1 MSTKIHPVDAHV
13 GARIRQRR
21 TLIGVSQSKLAE
33 GADITFQQVQKYENG
48 SNRCSASMLW
58 RFAKTLEVEP
68 GYFFEDYRGNTAG
81 RVTPNPLAER
91 DVLEMAKA
99 YTAIPNKR
107 ARRALRQLAN
117 SMAVPAVSA

>member
-1 MSTKIHPVDAHV
+1 MTINIHPVDAHV

-21 TLIGVSQSKLAE
+21 TLIGFSQSKLAE

-58 RFAKTLEVEP
+58 MFAEVLEVEP
-68 GYFFEDYRGNTAG
+68 GYFFEGYRGGG
-81 RVTPNPLAER
+81 RITPDPLAER

-99 YTAIPNKR
+99 YTAVPNVKS
-107 ARRALRQLAN
+107 RRALRLLAS
-117 SMAVPAVSA
+117 SMAVQA